1 MPLKNKVSIV
11 KYEEARSSVKKAVL
25 DCGGLDH
32 LPTKAR
38 VFIKPNIVFWT
49 KACSFPKWGVI
60 TTSRVIEDT
69 VILLKEHGVEDITI
83 GEGIVVDR
91 HDTET
96 PAHAFQTLGYETLRQ
111 RYGVKYLNIM
121 ERPFRKIDLGDGINL
136 KFNEDILDSDFLV
149 DIPAMK
155 SHNQTVVSLGI
166 KNLKGVIDIPS
177 RKKCHSADPRKD
189 LHFHVAKL
197 AGPMPPTLTIVD
209 GIYSLERGPGFDG
222 RMRRS
227 NLLLAS
233 ADLLSA
239 DLVGAKV
246 LGHDPAAVPHLVY
259 AAERAGRPIDLSDIE
274 VVGEKIEDVAVY
286 HEYDFEY
293 SVGESGEMPAA
304 LAKQGLEG
312 LYYRKFDQTMCTY
325 CSALN
330 GLILTAIR
338 QAWQGEPWDKV
349 EVLTGKAM
357 EPSPGMQATLL
368 IGQCMYQKNKD
379 HPAIQKMFA
388 ARGCPPDPQEI
399 VKALNGAGIAADSA
413 LFEQI
418 DSLPGFFMNRYA
430 DNPEF
435 DESFFTV
442 V

>member
-1 MPLKNKVSIV
+1 
-11 KYEEARSSVKKAVL
+11 
-25 DCGGLDH
+25 
-32 LPTKAR
+32 
-38 VFIKPNIVFWT
+38 
-49 KACSFPKWGVI
+49 
-60 TTSRVIEDT
+60 
-69 VILLKEHGVEDITI
+69 
-83 GEGIVVDR
+83 
-91 HDTET
+91 
-96 PAHAFQTLGYETLRQ
+96 
-111 RYGVKYLNIM
+111 
-121 ERPFRKIDLGDGINL
+121 
-136 KFNEDILDSDFLV
+136 
-149 DIPAMK
+149 
-155 SHNQTVVSLGI
+155 
-166 KNLKGVIDIPS
+166 
-177 RKKCHSADPRKD
+177 
-189 LHFHVAKL
+189 
-197 AGPMPPTLTIVD
+197 
-209 GIYSLERGPGFDG
+209 
-222 RMRRS
+222 MRRS

-259 AAERAGRPIDLSDIE
+259 AAKRAGRPIDLSDIE
-274 VVGEKIEDVAVY
+274 VVGERIEDVAAY

-304 LAKQGLEG
+304 LAKQGLKG

-338 QAWQGEPWDKV
+338 QAWQGEPWNKV

-357 EPSPGMQATLL
+357 EPSPGMKATLL
-368 IGQCMYQKNKD
+368 IGQCMHQKNKD

-388 ARGCPPDPQEI
+388 ARGCPPDPKEI

-418 DSLPGFFMNRYA
+418 ESLPGFFMNRYA

>member
-1 MPLKNKVSIV
+1 MKNKVSIV
-11 KYEEARSSVKKAVL
+11 RYEEARTSVKKAVL

-32 LPTKAR
+32 LPPKAR
-38 VFIKPNIVFWT
+38 VFIKPNIAFWT
-49 KACSFPKWGVI
+49 KACLFPKWGVI

-69 VILLKEHGVEDITI
+69 VILLKEHGIEDITI
-83 GEGIVVDR
+83 GEGIVVNL

-96 PAHAFQTLGYETLRQ
+96 PAHAFKTLGYETLRK

-121 ERPFRKIDLGDGINL
+121 ERPFRKVDLGNGISLN
-136 KFNEDILDSDFLV
+136 FNEDILDSDFLV

-155 SHNQTVVSLGI
+155 AHNQTVVSLGI

-177 RKKCHSADPRKD
+177 RKKCHSANPGKD
-189 LHFHVAKL
+189 LHFHVARL
-197 AGPMPPTLTIVD
+197 AGPMPPTLTIID

-259 AAERAGRPIDLSDIE
+259 AAERAGRPVDLSDIE

-293 SVGESGEMPAA
+293 SVGEGGEMPTA
-304 LAKQGLEG
+304 LARQGLEG

-368 IGQCMYQKNKD
+368 IGQCMYKKNKD

-399 VKALNGAGIAADSA
+399 IKALNGAGIAADSA

-418 DSLPGFFMNRYA
+418 ESLPGFFMSRYA
-430 DNPEF
+430 DKPEF

-442 V
+442 D

>member
-1 MPLKNKVSIV
+1 MKNKVSIV
-11 KYEEARSSVKKAVL
+11 RYEEARNSVKKTVL

-32 LPTKAR
+32 LPPRAC
-38 VFIKPNIVFWT
+38 VFIKPNIAFWT
-49 KACSFPKWGVI
+49 KACSFPKWGVM

-69 VILLKEHGVEDITI
+69 VILLKEHGIEDITI
-83 GEGIVVDR
+83 GEGIVVNL

-96 PAHAFQTLGYETLRQ
+96 PAHAFQTLGYETLRK

-121 ERPFRKIDLGDGINL
+121 ERPFRKVDLGDGISLN
-136 KFNEDILDSDFLV
+136 FNEDILDSDFLV

-155 SHNQTVVSLGI
+155 AHNQTVVSLGI

-177 RKKCHSADPRKD
+177 RKKCHSTNPGKD
-189 LHFHVAKL
+189 LHFHVARL
-197 AGPMPPTLTIVD
+197 AGPMPPTLTIID

-293 SVGESGEMPAA
+293 SVGEGGEMPAA
-304 LAKQGLEG
+304 LARQGLEG

-399 VKALNGAGIAADSA
+399 VKALNGAGISADSA

-418 DSLPGFFMNRYA
+418 ENLPGFFMSRYA

-442 V
+442 D

>member
-1 MPLKNKVSIV
+1 
-11 KYEEARSSVKKAVL
+11 L
-25 DCGGLDH
+25 DRLSPRD
-32 LPTKAR
+32 R

-69 VILLKEHGVEDITI
+69 VILLKEQGIEDITI

-91 HDTET
+91 QDTET

-121 ERPFRKIDLGDGINL
+121 ERPFRKVDLGDGISL

-149 DIPAMK
+149 DIPVMK

-177 RKKCHSADPRKD
+177 RKKCHSANPGKD

-197 AGPMPPTLTIVD
+197 AGPMPPTLTIID

-227 NLLLAS
+227 NLVLAS
-233 ADLLSA
+233 SDLLSA
-239 DLVGAKV
+239 DLVGAKI
-246 LGHDPAAVPHLVY
+246 LGHEPAAVPHLVY
-259 AAERAGRPIDLSDIE
+259 AAKRAGRPLDLSDIE

-293 SVGESGEMPAA
+293 SVGENGEMPAA

-368 IGQCMYQKNKD
+368 IGQCMYKKNKD

-418 DSLPGFFMNRYA
+418 ENLPGFFMSRYA

-442 V
+442 A

>member
-1 MPLKNKVSIV
+1 MDRLSP
-11 KYEEARSSVKKAVL
+11 R
-25 DCGGLDH
+25 D
-32 LPTKAR
+32 R

-69 VILLKEHGVEDITI
+69 VILLKEHGIEDITI

-121 ERPFRKIDLGDGINL
+121 ERPFRKVDLGEGIIL

-177 RKKCHSADPRKD
+177 RKKCHSANPGKD
-189 LHFHVAKL
+189 LHFHVARL
-197 AGPMPPTLTIVD
+197 AGPMPPTLTIID

-227 NLLLAS
+227 NLVLAS

-259 AAERAGRPIDLSDIE
+259 AAKRAGRPVDLSDIE

-293 SVGESGEMPAA
+293 SVGEGGEMPAA

-368 IGQCMYQKNKD
+368 IGQCMYKKNKD

-418 DSLPGFFMNRYA
+418 ENLPGFFMSRYA

-435 DESFFTV
+435 DESFFSV
-442 V
+442 D